1 MEFGLVELLSPVEV
15 TRKSGVLST
24 RGQAGR
30 ADLSFRDGR
39 FRPLANCPNLSGWA
53 NCCPS
58 VAASLPSEPSLA
70 RLLGLGGFTLPHKGQ
85 VGDRI
90 SPGYYA
96 VTRGAN

>member
-24 RGQAGR
+24 RGQAGG

-39 FRPLANCPNLSGWA
+39 FTPLANSLNLSDWA

-58 VAASLPSEPSLA
+58 EAALLPAQPNCF
-70 RLLGLGGFTLPHKGQ
+70 RLVGLGEFTLPDNGQ
-85 VGDRI
+85 GSNQI
-90 SPGYYA
+90 SPGT
-96 VTRGAN
+96 VP